1 MIEQDLNLIIN
12 KAKKIYNTAE
22 HLEKNNIEINK
33 KMFNILDKKE
43 CNCEWL
49 KLNNLRYV
57 I

>member
-43 CNCEWL
+43 CTCEWL
-49 KLNNLRYV
+49 KLNNLRY
-57 I
+57 II